1 MIFKFQVSSSKFHN
15 RASRGGQTMLL
26 MVLILTSTLLSVAII
41 SSLTMLFQIRQ
52 SSDFTNSAKAI
63 FAAETG
69 AEWWRYDIRKQSG
82 SGAPIT
88 SQSIN
93 ASLSNGSSFEIF
105 PTGNPN
111 QVKIV
116 GTAGNSKRA
125 VLVTIQTPK
134 GLLAC
139 NTDQQIDLV
148 MIIDMTATQP
158 NTDLIET
165 AGRAFIDKIMVG
177 ATSNVHVGVTQ
188 VKNIVEVITNLT
200 ADRGWVDISIS
211 ALSLYTWPNFVLH
224 QAIDNAIIQ
233 LGSPVYDRDDNPA
246 PDAILIITDS
256 PPSSPTGTVTTQS
269 DNAKNENIKIYVVN
283 VGSANDPTFLK
294 SISSG
299 DGYYFESSDYSNLE
313 DILINDLLDCP

>member
-139 NTDQQIDLV
+139 NTDQQIDFV

-158 NTDLIET
+158 NTDLIKT

-224 QAIDNAIIQ
+224 QAIANAVAQ
-233 LGSPVYDRDDNPA
+233 LESPLLDRLDADA
-246 PDAILIITDS
+246 PDTILIIADS
-256 PPSSPTGTVTTQS
+256 MPSDPASASSQATT
-269 DNAKNENIKIYVVN
+269 AKESKGIKIYVVN
-283 VGSANDPTFLK
+283 IGSANDPVFLK